1 MLASCCA
8 SPLRRVLIAGTFAAL
23 GASSAP
29 PAGAQPS
36 IDQIQCAN
44 QDRTVAPDRMIE
56 SCTALIAA
64 GMQSSQNLS
73 ITLYNRGLGYRRK
86 GDSDRAL
93 ADFNQA
99 IKADPNNTFALMTRG
114 SARYEQ
120 GDNDGAIADYDEAV
134 RVDPNN
140 ALAFTNRCNA
150 YRTKGDN
157 DRAIADCDAAIRLDP
172 RLAAAFDNRAIAH
185 LSKGD
190 ADRAIA
196 DLDEAIRLAPAS
208 ALAFLN
214 RGIARSAKRDYDRAI
229 ADYDKAIR
237 LAPNLAQAFNNRG
250 SVYRAKGDADR
261 AIADFDA
268 AIRLGSGSA
277 ETFYNRGS
285 AYLAKGAPDRAVADF
300 DRAVA
305 LDPKFA
311 AALGS
316 RGLAHD
322 AMGDADRAVAD
333 YDAALRLAPGD
344 DPRNQLLYRLRGYLS
359 FRMANYAAATSDLA
373 HVVRQQPAEAYPVLW
388 LYLARARAGD
398 RDATSRMRANARG
411 LKAADWPFPVTELLL
426 GRRTPQQ
433 TLSSAKTPAE
443 RCEAQFYI
451 GEWQLLRRDRA
462 AARRAWETAVDTCPK
477 SLAEFAGAVAEL
489 KRLGPVVGATPA
501 AAPAKPS
508 TSRSPR

>member
-1 MLASCCA
+1 M
-8 SPLRRVLIAGTFAAL
+8 LIAGTFAAL
-23 GASSAP
+23 GASSAA

-36 IDQIQCAN
+36 IDQTQCAN

-56 SCTALIAA
+56 SCSALIAA
-64 GMQSSQNLS
+64 GTQSSRSLS
-73 ITLYNRGLGYRRK
+73 ISFYNRGLGYRGK
-86 GDSDRAL
+86 GDSERAV
-93 ADFNQA
+93 ADFNEA

-114 SARYEQ
+114 SVRYEQ
-120 GDNDGAIADYDEAV
+120 GDNGGAIADYDEAI
-134 RVDPNN
+134 RVDPKN

-150 YRTKGDN
+150 YRTKGDD
-157 DRAIADCDAAIRLDP
+157 DRAIADCDEAIRLDP

-185 LSKGD
+185 LVKGD

-196 DLDEAIRLAPAS
+196 DLDEAIRLDPTF

-229 ADYDKAIR
+229 ADYDEAIR

-250 SVYRAKGDADR
+250 SIYRARGDAER

-268 AIRLGSGSA
+268 AIRLGPGSA
-277 ETFYNRGS
+277 EAFYNRGS
-285 AYLAKGAPDRAVADF
+285 AYLAKGVHDRAVADF
-300 DRAVA
+300 DRAIA
-305 LDPKFA
+305 LDPTFA
-311 AALGS
+311 AALAS

-322 AMGDADRAVAD
+322 AMGDAGRAVAD

-344 DPRNQLLYRLRGYLS
+344 GPGSPLLYRLRGYLG

-373 HVVRQQPAEAYPVLW
+373 HVVRQQPADAYPVLW

-411 LKAADWPFPVTELLL
+411 LKSTDWPFPVTELLV
-426 GRRTPQQ
+426 GKRTPQQ
-433 TLSSAKTPAE
+433 TLSSAKSPAE
-443 RCEAQFYI
+443 QCEAQFYI
-451 GEWQLLRRDRA
+451 GEWHLLRRDRA

-477 SLAEFAGAVAEL
+477 SLAEYAGAVAEL

-501 AAPAKPS
+501 PAPVKPS
-508 TSRSPR
+508 TSRAPRR

>member
-1 MLASCCA
+1 VSIAA
-8 SPLRRVLIAGTFAAL
+8 TFVVLGAL
-23 GASSAP
+23 GAPSAR
-29 PAGAQPS
+29 AQPS
-36 IDQIQCAN
+36 LDEIQCAN
-44 QDRTVAPDRMIE
+44 QDRAVPPDRVIA
-56 SCTALIAA
+56 SCAALIER
-64 GMQSSQNLS
+64 GPQTSRNLS
-73 ITLYNRGLGYRRK
+73 ILYYNRGLGYRRK

-93 ADFNQA
+93 ADFNEA

-120 GDNDGAIADYDEAV
+120 GDNNGAIADYDEAI
-134 RVDPNN
+134 RVDPKN

-150 YRTKGDN
+150 YRTGGDH
-157 DRAIADCDAAIRLDP
+157 DRAIADCDEAIRLNP

-185 LSKGD
+185 LAKGD
-190 ADRAIA
+190 ADRAIG
-196 DLDEAIRLAPAS
+196 DLDEAIRLDPIF

-214 RGIARSAKRDYDRAI
+214 RGFAHGAKRDYDRAL
-229 ADYDKAIR
+229 ADYDEAIR

-250 SVYRAKGDADR
+250 SIFRAKGDDDR

-268 AIRLGSGSA
+268 AIRLDTGSA
-277 ETFYNRGS
+277 EMFYNRGS
-285 AYLAKGAPDRAVADF
+285 AYLAKGAPESAVADF

-322 AMGDADRAVAD
+322 AMGDAGHAVAD
-333 YDAALRLAPGD
+333 YDAALRLSPGD
-344 DPRNQLLYRLRGYLS
+344 DPKNQPLYRLRGYLS
-359 FRMANYAAATSDLA
+359 FRMANYAAATSDLV
-373 HVVRQQPAEAYPVLW
+373 HVVRQQPADAYPVLW
-388 LYLARARAGD
+388 LYLARARTGE

-443 RCEAQFYI
+443 RCEAHFYI
-451 GEWQLLRRDRA
+451 GEWHLLRRDGA
-462 AARRAWETAVDTCPK
+462 AARRAWETAIDTCPK
-477 SLAEFAGAVAEL
+477 SLAEYAGAVAEL

-501 AAPAKPS
+501 SAPAKPS
-508 TSRSPR
+508 ASRSPR